1 MKRKQAYWLIP
12 LIVIILY
19 FTVGVKAGIY
29 SSATTTTEDSI
40 NIPIYMLDSLGRP
53 VLRATGDSLWVIT
66 YYPGGYQ
73 ITADSCRIL
82 SDAKI
87 IHRQLNIRGLTTSMM
102 TYRNSITAL
111 DGTVQNGTYKYLW
124 VAYDSSLNLTTTGT
138 GEFQV
143 YTTTTFSAL
152 SNGQKYDNDS
162 LTFNGVLQNPSFLR
176 PTTAG
181 RTLDVTATGEAG
193 IDLDNT
199 AGTLAKTSDITGF
212 NDIAAVDPWNVAF
225 GTAFTGGSMGDSLNG
240 MQYSKLSQLIVA
252 NVDAQISSRGTSTY
266 APATDSVIVDRSSLI
281 LGRGNHDSTYYNAL
295 QDSIWLADSADY
307 YNDPATMGKSASATA
322 ASSFNPSS
330 DSVLVKGAA
339 FAALNSVINSTNIAE
354 NAISGAK
361 IAPSAAATIAY
372 YCRDSVKVVVNDSI
386 MPHLY
391 SLLAAGGGLWPIIGG
406 PILIDAAG
414 SNPTTRFVIDT
425 TSLLAY
431 SSSGYGLIRKVF
443 IIHKAG
449 SQVVPFTVTSVRF
462 NTSGSCTLYTDR
474 TMPFSFATGDTI
486 WPTGLPWEYF
496 ASIEEQSLSNWDEV
510 AVNHTTPGT
519 YGYDIPAQIATR
531 STFDPLADTVTWVDS
546 VISSIGATSGS
557 GTGAYAC
564 TLYVRDVG
572 TAIPSAIIQV
582 NNADE
587 TASLASHQADGNG
600 RWIFNLDSGYVN
612 VRIHYPNATQ
622 GTNPQSVHV
631 TSAGANDTIQITILE
646 GLKTL
651 FLMTLQD
658 NQGALSGAYVQF
670 ELLNVPKGD
679 IAIDTTIGSALTGT
693 KFVTNANAGGVISQ
707 DLFRNCNIKFARSG
721 EFNKTEWLVKA
732 VRLGRSLENPDL
744 EFKFKISSNDSTYFR
759 PSGD

>member
-1 MKRKQAYWLIP
+1 MKRRTVYWLIP
-12 LIVIILY
+12 AVTALVFLLLAIEGRATHLGNLTSTGWLNVDGYGYDTLKSFKIKPDSVHVTVYNGNTSNGYLY
-19 FTVGVKAGIY
+19 F
-29 SSATTTTEDSI
+29 ATTGADPVASAWFDSALVAGDPKYWI
-40 NIPIYMLDSLGRP
+40 NLQVADID
-53 VLRATGDSLWVIT
+53 GDS
-66 YYPGGYQ
+66 
-73 ITADSCRIL
+73 
-82 SDAKI
+82 
-87 IHRQLNIRGLTTSMM
+87 
-102 TYRNSITAL
+102 
-111 DGTVQNGTYKYLW
+111 
-124 VAYDSSLNLTTTGT
+124 
-138 GEFQV
+138 
-143 YTTTTFSAL
+143 
-152 SNGQKYDNDS
+152 
-162 LTFNGVLQNPSFLR
+162 
-176 PTTAG
+176 TAG
-181 RTLDVTATGEAG
+181 LYTIL
-193 IDLDNT
+193 IDKWYQT
-199 AGTLAKTSDITGF
+199 KSFPERYTFFK
-212 NDIAAVDPWNVAF
+212 VD
-225 GTAFTGGSMGDSLNG
+225 
-240 MQYSKLSQLIVA
+240 
-252 NVDAQISSRGTSTY
+252 
-266 APATDSVIVDRSSLI
+266 
-281 LGRGNHDSTYYNAL
+281 
-295 QDSIWLADSADY
+295 
-307 YNDPATMGKSASATA
+307 
-322 ASSFNPSS
+322 SSFNFALMKAARDSS
-330 DSVLVKGAA
+330 ILDGST
-339 FAALNSVINSTNIAE
+339 FAGLNSIINTTNIAE

-414 SNPTTRFVIDT
+414 SSPTTRFVIDT

-474 TMPFSFATGDTI
+474 TMPFSFAANDTI

-496 ASIEEQSLSNWDEV
+496 ASIEEQSLSNWDEA

-519 YGYDIPAQIATR
+519 YGYDLPAQIATR

-707 DLFRNCNIKFARSG
+707 ELFRNCNIKFARSG